1 MKNESKTKIAEILA
15 EEYSIS
21 KGLARC
27 LVDGIESKVEEALT
41 VRNQIR
47 KERCGECSGK

>member
-15 EEYSIS
+15 EEYSIPDGFA
-21 KGLARC
+21 KALT
-27 LVDGIESKVEEALT
+27 DGIECKVENAIK
-41 VRNQIR
+41 VRNQIQ